1 MKIAQIA
8 PLYEAVPPLLYG
20 GTERVVASLCDA
32 LTDLGHQVVLFA
44 AADAH
49 TKADL
54 VAVRGR
60 SLRLDPYPLKSD
72 NAAHLNM
79 LHDVKKLAAEFDVLH
94 FHTDVLHFPLF
105 EPWAQKTVTTLH
117 GRLDIPDLHGS
128 LARWPGFGLVS
139 ISNAQRIPVP
149 GANWLATVC
158 HGLSPQLYRPPPRPS
173 GDYLAFLGRIAPEK
187 RPDLAI
193 KLALQAQ
200 VPLKI
205 AAKIDSADVLYFE
218 TVVKPLLN
226 NSLLEFVGEI
236 GDKDKSEFLGNARA
250 LLFPIGWPEPFGLV
264 MLEAMACGTPVI
276 AWNHGSV
283 PEVVDSG
290 TTGFIVESEEQALV
304 AIEESRRLDRKLI
317 RSIFERRFSDR
328 AMAESY
334 IEVYKRVLIPKEIP
348 RREFL
353 HGVPTLPRSKVSTS
367 ARSTRTN
374 DGAVQTA
381 PTPGIEQ
388 QRFAER
394 HDREGA

>member
-8 PLYEAVPPLLYG
+8 PLYEAVPPRLYG
-20 GTERVVASLCDA
+20 GTERVVASLCDS
-32 LTDLGHQVVLFA
+32 LTDLGHEVVLFA

-49 TKADL
+49 TKANL
-54 VAVRGR
+54 VAVRDQ
-60 SLRLDPYPLKSD
+60 SLRLDPNPLKSD
-72 NAAHLNM
+72 CAAHLNM
-79 LHDVKKLAAEFDVLH
+79 LHEVKKLVAGFDVLH

-139 ISNAQRIPVP
+139 ISDAQRIPAP
-149 GANWLATVC
+149 GANWLATVW

-205 AAKIDSADVLYFE
+205 AAKVDSADVLYFE

-226 NSLLEFVGEI
+226 NSLVEFVGEI
-236 GDKDKSEFLGNARA
+236 GDREKSEFLGNALA
-250 LLFPIGWPEPFGLV
+250 LLFPIDWPEPFGLV
-264 MLEAMACGTPVI
+264 MLEAMACATPVI
-276 AWNHGSV
+276 AWNRGSV
-283 PEVVDSG
+283 PEVVAPD
-290 TTGFIVESEEQALV
+290 TGFIVESEEQALV

-317 RSIFERRFSDR
+317 RSSFERRFSDR

-334 IEVYKRVLIPKEIP
+334 IEVYQRVVRPKEIP

-353 HGVPTLPRSKVSTS
+353 RGVPSLPRSKVNTP
-367 ARSTRTN
+367 ARSIRTN
-374 DGAVQTA
+374 DVAVQTA
-381 PTPGIEQ
+381 PTLGS
-388 QRFAER
+388 
-394 HDREGA
+394 